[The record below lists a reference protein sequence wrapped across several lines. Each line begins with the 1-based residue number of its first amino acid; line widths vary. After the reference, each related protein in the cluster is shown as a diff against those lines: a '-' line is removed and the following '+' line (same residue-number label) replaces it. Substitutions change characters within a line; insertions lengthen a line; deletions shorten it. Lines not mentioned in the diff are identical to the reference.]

1 MRASVHIA
9 DLGPR
14 ATVDVVRRRPK
25 PGQVPGLSDAHLA
38 TSAPLRTSAVP
49 KLNPGRLAL
58 VSLWE
63 DDAAIDEFESKHPV
77 AEAMAGGWS
86 VRLEP
91 LRRWG
96 SWPGLPESVP
106 TDRAAGREHPGPYVV
121 VTLARTRMSQIVR
134 FLRTSQKAEAA
145 AHVAPGF
152 IWGTALAMPP
162 FFATVSLWES
172 TRSLSTY
179 AYGRS
184 QPHHHAIEVDQAKP
198 FHHLSA
204 FVRFRPYASNGS
216 LGKKHALAAD
226 WALQRGRPTDADA
239 P

>member
-9 DLGPR
+9 DLGAR
-14 ATVDVVRRRPK
+14 SLLEVARRRPK
-25 PGQVPGLSDAHLA
+25 PGQVPGLLDSHLA
-38 TSAPLRTSAVP
+38 PAAPLRTSAVP
-49 KLNPGRLAL
+49 RVTLGRLAL

-63 DDAAIDEFESKHPV
+63 DDVAIDAFEADHAV
-77 AEAMAGGWS
+77 ANVMSGGWR

-96 SWPGLPESVP
+96 SWPGLPESLP
-106 TDRAAGREHPGPYVV
+106 TERTPGVDLPGPFAV

-134 FLRTSQKAEAA
+134 FLRTSQPAESAA
-145 AHVAPGF
+145 VAAPGF

-172 TRSLSTY
+172 TRALSAY

-184 QPHHHAIEVDQAKP
+184 QPAHHDAVEIDKAKP
-198 FHHLSA
+198 FHHQSA
-204 FVRFRPYASNGS
+204 FIRFLPYAATGS
-216 LGKKHALAAD
+216 LGGRNPLPAQFAD
-226 WALQRGRPTDADA
+226 GT
-239 P
+239 